1 MYVWPAL
8 APQANLK
15 DLKTP
20 VSFFQAKQTKESHF
34 YSSNRGR
41 VCAQDLCWIPQRCCW
56 LQSEPIG
63 PLKRA
68 RTHTHAHGALTG
80 CRITLQQLEFPNLT
94 VLLHHSNTGNTEL
107 QPADNTSGY
116 SWGHSLRGVLWSI
129 YVSLICLIHVR
140 EHACAINGWGVRR
153 VTNEIN

>member
-8 APQANLK
+8 APQADLK

-41 VCAQDLCWIPQRCCW
+41 VCAQDLCWRPQRCCW

-63 PLKRA
+63 PLKHARA
-68 RTHTHAHGALTG
+68 HTRGRTHTEPWQVVALHCSSWSSQTWLFSSAIATPG
-80 CRITLQQLEFPNLT
+80 IPSCSPQTIPPVTAEVIHCGGSCDLSTSALS
-94 VLLHHSNTGNTEL
+94 VLFMCGSMRAL
-107 QPADNTSGY
+107 
-116 SWGHSLRGVLWSI
+116 
-129 YVSLICLIHVR
+129 
-140 EHACAINGWGVRR
+140 
-153 VTNEIN
+153 